1 MLELGGHTGQVGRG
15 TRYMHVHRP
24 SCSSPLPEETS
35 PLPDGTIGVDLCH
48 HLLPPG
54 QGAIV
59 THSPEGI
66 ILDGVALFEFSAGP
80 TLVKLVTF

>member
-1 MLELGGHTGQVGRG
+1 
-15 TRYMHVHRP
+15 MHVHRLAVA
-24 SCSSPLPEETS
+24 SPLPEETT
-35 PLPDGTIGVDLCH
+35 PLPDGTIGVDLGH
-48 HLLPPG
+48 HLLSPG

-80 TLVKLVTF
+80 TLVKLVTV